1 MISGR
6 IFHTYVEKKRPPAA
20 SGGPPGAP
28 AGGRNTPSARVT
40 GVTTRLE
47 VSVAL
52 RATDA
57 DALINALVHTQPF
70 SNRSP
75 VWGTN
80 ELTLIRSDLTPQR
93 E

>member
-28 AGGRNTPSARVT
+28 AGGRNTPSARVAGAAT
-40 GVTTRLE
+40 LLE
-47 VSVAL
+47 VSIVL

-57 DALINALVHTQPF
+57 DALINALVRTHALSQ
-70 SNRSP
+70 
-75 VWGTN
+75 
-80 ELTLIRSDLTPQR
+80 QY
-93 E
+93 

>member
-1 MISGR
+1 MIFGR
-6 IFHTYVEKKRPPAA
+6 IFHIYVEKKRPPAA
-20 SGGPPGAP
+20 LRGPLR

-57 DALINALVHTQPF
+57 DALINALVRT
-70 SNRSP
+70 RSSP
-75 VWGTN
+75 GLDYDT
-80 ELTLIRSDLTPQR
+80 
-93 E
+93 